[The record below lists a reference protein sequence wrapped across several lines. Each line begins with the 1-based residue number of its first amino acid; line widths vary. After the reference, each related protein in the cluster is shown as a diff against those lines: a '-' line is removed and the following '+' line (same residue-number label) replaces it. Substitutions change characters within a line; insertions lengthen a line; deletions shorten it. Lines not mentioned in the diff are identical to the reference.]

1 MDGFIHITAIALII
15 GYAAFSVWFIC
26 KRQTVWGSVGSSA
39 GLLCGGVFIVSV
51 AEAIAS
57 FIWRLSRT
65 IHINSCVSRRYDE
78 LPYDQQLACF
88 QTIK

>member
-26 KRQTVWGSVGSSA
+26 KRQTVWGSVGSSV
-39 GLLCGGVFIVSV
+39 GLLCGGVFIVLV

-57 FIWRLSRT
+57 FICWG
-65 IHINSCVSRRYDE
+65 IVVAII
-78 LPYDQQLACF
+78 LA
-88 QTIK
+88 IIGAVAN

>member
-39 GLLCGGVFIVSV
+39 GLLCGGVFIVPV
-51 AEAIAS
+51 AEAISS
-57 FIWRLSRT
+57 FICWG
-65 IHINSCVSRRYDE
+65 IFVAIV
-78 LPYDQQLACF
+78 LA
-88 QTIK
+88 IIGAVAN